1 MGHEV
6 KIMETTMT
14 AVELTG
20 TIDEHHQL
28 QLDGVLPVTGPV
40 RVRVIVLYPLQDD
53 FTETEWL
60 RGISHSPS
68 FHFLKDSREDIYSLE
83 DGQPFTDEV

>member
-1 MGHEV
+1 
-6 KIMETTMT
+6 METTMR
-14 AVELTG
+14 AVELTR

-28 QLDGVLPVTGPV
+28 QLDGELPVDGPM

-60 RGISHSPS
+60 KGVSQSPS